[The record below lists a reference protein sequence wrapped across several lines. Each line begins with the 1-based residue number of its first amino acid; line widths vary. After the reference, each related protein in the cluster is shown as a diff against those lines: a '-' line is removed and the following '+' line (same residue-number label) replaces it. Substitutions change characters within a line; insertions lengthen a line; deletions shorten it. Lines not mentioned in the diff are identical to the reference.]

1 LNLQISIIFFS
12 LNLFQ
17 FLPAHSLPSEPGGDW
32 LRLLDHVFTFRP
44 RFLACLGAASVLLR
58 RREWMRA
65 RCAAD
70 AAAMARA
77 GGGPGVAALLRVAHD
92 LRAEL
97 AAGTIDLGQALGID
111 ATCALGDVVPHAAR
125 PLPADG
131 SLPVFGDFPHAAIGV
146 ARASAK
152 LHRER
157 EAQIVAEALR
167 RGEIQRRQSAVRMA
181 VERAAVR
188 REPEAAM
195 EARLQYLTGTGAGA
209 GAARTPPP
217 HRVEMMGGA
226 DTRPRDEALL
236 RELEDQRRQLLAAE
250 LGVRA
255 GTRGFPRGASGS
267 PSAGTFPYTDDR
279 SPSPSTL
286 RLASRAMSPHSPWYL
301 APEAEPFVE

>member
-1 LNLQISIIFFS
+1 
-12 LNLFQ
+12 
-17 FLPAHSLPSEPGGDW
+17 
-32 LRLLDHVFTFRP
+32 VFTFRP

-188 REPEAAM
+188 RERLAAERAEQVRHLEETEAAM

-226 DTRPRDEALL
+226 ETRPRDEALL